1 MPVTA
6 EVVASEP
13 ERAARAPTD
22 VLRLVVAGVS
32 LLLVVVVGALFDEA
46 VVGFVADLIQ
56 GVETLPSW
64 LVTAVIVIGQVLGIV
79 VLLVGA
85 VAAVVHRRWFL
96 LAAAAAA
103 AAAAVLLT
111 LVILPLVD
119 DIAPRVTRVD
129 ESYTLIPPD
138 RVTSTVGL
146 AMLAAVITAAS
157 PWVARRW
164 RRAGW
169 TVVVI
174 AAFTRFLGAAI
185 EFDTLV
191 AVLTGWTAGAA
202 AIVLLGAPS
211 RRPSGESVAAG
222 LASVGVPLTR
232 LEQAS
237 LDARGSTP
245 YFATGQDGS
254 PLFVK
259 ALGDDERSA
268 DLLFRAYRRIQPRD
282 LGDEKA
288 FSSLRR
294 AVEHEALVAFA
305 ARDLGVRTPRVVAVA
320 AAAPN
325 GYVLAYEAISGRSL
339 DRLDPGELTDDVL
352 VDVWTELARM
362 RTHRIAHRDLRLANV
377 FLADDGRA
385 WIIDFGFS
393 ELAASDHL
401 LATDLAELLASSTT
415 LVGAERAVAAGVAVV
430 GADTV
435 GTALDRL
442 ELPRLSGATRAAMK
456 AEPHLLPELRRR
468 IGSVAG
474 LRTEA

>member
-13 ERAARAPTD
+13 AWAARAPTD
-22 VLRLVVAGVS
+22 VLRLVVAGAS
-32 LLLVVVVGALFDEA
+32 LIAVVLVGALFDEA

-64 LVTAVIVIGQVLGIV
+64 LVTAVIVAGQVLGIV
-79 VLLVGA
+79 VLLGGT
-85 VAAVVHRRWFL
+85 VAAVVHRNWFL
-96 LAAAAAA
+96 LAVATAAAAV
-103 AAAAVLLT
+103 AVLLT
-111 LVILPLVD
+111 LVLLPLVD
-119 DIAPRVTRVD
+119 DVAPQVAQVD
-129 ESYTLIPPD
+129 EAYTLIPPD
-138 RVTSTVGL
+138 RVPSTVGL
-146 AMLAAVITAAS
+146 VVLTAVITAAS

-174 AAFTRFLGAAI
+174 ATLTRFLGAPI

-211 RRPSGESVAAG
+211 RRPPGESVAAG
-222 LASVGVPLTR
+222 LASVGVPLSR

-245 YFATGQDGS
+245 YFATSSDGS
-254 PLFVK
+254 SLFVK
-259 ALGDDERSA
+259 VLGEDERSA
-268 DLLFRAYRRIQPRD
+268 DLLFRMYRRIQPRD

-305 ARDLGVRTPRVVAVA
+305 ARDLGVRTPRVVALA

-325 GYVLAYEAISGRSL
+325 GYVLAYEAIAGRSL
-339 DRLDPGELTDDVL
+339 DRLDPTELTDAVL
-352 VDVWTELARM
+352 ADVWTELARM
-362 RTHRIAHRDLRLANV
+362 RIHRIAHRDLRLANV

-393 ELAASDHL
+393 ELAASDQL

-430 GADTV
+430 GTDAV
-435 GTALDRL
+435 VTALDRL
-442 ELPRLSGATRAAMK
+442 ELPRLSGATRTAMR
-456 AEPHLLPELRRR
+456 ADPHLLPQLRRC
-468 IGSVAG
+468 IESASAP
-474 LRTEA
+474 T